1 MSSRIQGFGLGSWVY
16 EGQIS
21 TSHPFI
27 SFHPLIHVSLRIIT
41 ALLYALFA
49 SFCLAKA
56 SQNANPTT
64 IGNLALEALQE
75 GSRTIA

>member
-1 MSSRIQGFGLGSWVY
+1 M
-16 EGQIS
+16 
-21 TSHPFI
+21 
-27 SFHPLIHVSLRIIT
+27 
-41 ALLYALFA
+41 LLYALFA